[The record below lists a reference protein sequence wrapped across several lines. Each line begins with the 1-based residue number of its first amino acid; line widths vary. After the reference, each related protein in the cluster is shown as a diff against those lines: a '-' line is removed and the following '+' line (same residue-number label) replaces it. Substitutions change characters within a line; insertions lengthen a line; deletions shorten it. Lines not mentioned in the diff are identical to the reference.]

1 MPPSLQ
7 LHTAQVCSIS
17 NVWLD
22 PTSIMHF
29 STLVQFEDF
38 LSISHFWQFPGKV
51 RILSVLLVV
60 LHQKFL
66 WLIHLYWNVKSLY
79 SDVLSQ
85 DSWRPDACRRSG
97 LTAQYTASAWSEHSN
112 DLMLPNLTL
121 MLWFGWDAGKEAH
134 CHFFGQM
141 RGGKEQNR

>member
-38 LSISHFWQFPGKV
+38 LSISHFCQFPGKV

-79 SDVLSQ
+79 SDVFSQ

-121 MLWFGWDAGKEAH
+121 MLWLGWDAGKEAH
-134 CHFFGQM
+134 CHFFWSNAG
-141 RGGKEQNR
+141 RKRAE